1 MNKSQKLETLAN
13 RTVLWEKETY
23 RGQKK
28 IHLISTLPIN
38 RGTSTLHALGS
49 VISVSSLYSMDCGG
63 LNVDFAKSLSNDFN
77 RLEGKCANRRYTIQV
92 FLISPCRFIKDG

>member
-1 MNKSQKLETLAN
+1 LIVTARMNKSQKLETLAN

-38 RGTSTLHALGS
+38 RGTSTLHDSGLSHFSLPFHKGRLMLHQQGYVSNVSGS
-49 VISVSSLYSMDCGG
+49 RGG
-63 LNVDFAKSLSNDFN
+63 
-77 RLEGKCANRRYTIQV
+77 
-92 FLISPCRFIKDG
+92 SP